1 MKFLV
6 DAQLP
11 KRFVGWLETQGH
23 DAIHTSDLPLKN
35 ATPDRD
41 VIACAI
47 KEARVV
53 VTKDDD
59 FVQAFLLNGE
69 PALLLIS
76 TGNISNRNLENLL
89 RANLSAVAKAFED
102 HRFIEI
108 TSDGLITHE

>member
-11 KRFVGWLETQGH
+11 KRFVGWLEAQGH
-23 DAIHTSDLPLKN
+23 DASHTSDLPLKN
-35 ATPDRD
+35 ATPDKD

-89 RANLSAVAKAFED
+89 QANLSAVAKAFED